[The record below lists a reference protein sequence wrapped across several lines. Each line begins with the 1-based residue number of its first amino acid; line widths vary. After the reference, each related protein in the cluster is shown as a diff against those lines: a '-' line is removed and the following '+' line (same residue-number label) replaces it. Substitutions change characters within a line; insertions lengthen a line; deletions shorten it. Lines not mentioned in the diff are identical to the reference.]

1 MTVVSQL
8 GIASPILGVER
19 DGRGNLTLPAVAVG
33 EQALL
38 VVVKLLARFGGE
50 LEVRAL
56 DDGIHRTGLLAQSA
70 VNALH
75 HVDVV
80 AGGAARAIVA
90 PWTGLDGDGLGRT
103 NCLAQ
108 LASDAALLPVGI
120 APQRMLAAE
129 AGREW
134 SFFEGV
140 VERRLRL
147 KEVAHGQEQRRHE
160 LPEKQRSDNLSKS
173 HAEILWR
180 EFEDMEHSGHRHHHD
195 E

>member
-1 MTVVSQL
+1 
-8 GIASPILGVER
+8 G
-19 DGRGNLTLPAVAVG
+19 VG

-38 VVVKLLARFGGE
+38 VVVALLARFGGE

-108 LASDAALLPVGI
+108 LAGDAALLPVRI
-120 APQRMLAAE
+120 APQRMIASE

-134 SFFEGV
+134 AFLLEV
-140 VERRLRL
+140 VVCRLRL
-147 KEVAHGQEQRRHE
+147 IE
-160 LPEKQRSDNLSKS
+160 
-173 HAEILWR
+173 
-180 EFEDMEHSGHRHHHD
+180 
-195 E
+195 